1 MPTLAEVAEKAGVS
15 IATVS
20 KVLSN
25 TPYFTEETRRKVMS
39 AVEELGYLPNLAARA
54 LSSGKTHLIGVV
66 FPYVY
71 EGIFTDPLV
80 QYILEGVEAECNE
93 RGYNILLSTPRLS
106 PDGPDEN
113 YRRLLRSSYLDGIV
127 ALDNVPLSSVL
138 SSGLRRNTPAVAIGY
153 GNHPH
158 YVRSDDLQ
166 GSTALMEHVIGLG
179 HRRIGVLTVDE
190 SLHFSIQMRHV
201 GLDQVA
207 EEAGLNYAH
216 FPKYDLGDF
225 SIASGMQGAA
235 ALLEQSADLTALVCI
250 NDRMA
255 LGAIQQVQ
263 KMGLKVP
270 DDITIVGYDDI
281 LSAQLFSPAL
291 TTIDQRAPQLGHR
304 AAQMLF
310 ALLNNENPDS
320 VVIPTQLRVRE
331 SSAPPKVS
339 RQ

>member
-80 QYILEGVEAECNE
+80 QYILEGVEEECNE

-106 PDGPDEN
+106 PDGPEDN
-113 YRRLLRSSYLDGIV
+113 YRRLLQSSYLDGIV
-127 ALDNVPLSSVL
+127 ALDNVPLTSVL
-138 SSGLRRNTPAVAIGY
+138 SPTLRRNTPAVAIGY
-153 GNHPH
+153 GDHPNF
-158 YVRSDDLQ
+158 VRSDDLQ
-166 GSTALMEHVIGLG
+166 GSTSLMEYVVGLG
-179 HRRIGVLTVDE
+179 HRHIGILTVDE
-190 SLHFSIQMRHV
+190 SLHYSIQMRHQGLHQTTEAA
-201 GLDQVA
+201 GLD
-207 EEAGLNYAH
+207 YAR
-216 FPKYDLGDF
+216 FPKYDRGDF
-225 SIASGMQGAA
+225 SIASGMRGAMSV
-235 ALLEQSADLTALVCI
+235 LQQHSDLTALVCI

-263 KMGLKVP
+263 NMGLRVP
-270 DDITIVGYDDI
+270 DDISIVGYDDI
-281 LSAQLFSPAL
+281 LSAQLFSPPL
-291 TTIDQRAPQLGHR
+291 TTIDQRAPELGHR

-320 VVIPTQLRVRE
+320 VVIPTRLCVRE
-331 SSAPPKVS
+331 SSAPPKSS
-339 RQ
+339 R

>member
-1 MPTLAEVAEKAGVS
+1 MPTLAEVAQKAGVS

-54 LSSGKTHLIGVV
+54 LSSGKTHLIGVI

-93 RGYNILLSTPRLS
+93 RGYNIVLSTPRLS
-106 PDGPDEN
+106 PDGPEEN
-113 YRRLLRSSYLDGIV
+113 YRRLLQSSYLDGIV

-138 SSGLRRNTPAVAIGY
+138 SPSLRKNTPAVAIGY
-153 GNHPH
+153 GDHP
-158 YVRSDDLQ
+158 YFVRSDDLQ
-166 GSTALMEHVIGLG
+166 GSTSLMEHVVSLG
-179 HRRIGVLTVDE
+179 HRHIGILTVDE
-190 SLHFSIQMRHV
+190 SLHYSIQNRHL
-201 GLDQVA
+201 GLQTTA
-207 EEAGLNYAH
+207 ETAGLNYAQ
-216 FPKYDLGDF
+216 FPKFDRGDF

-235 ALLEQSADLTALVCI
+235 EVLNQENVTALVCI

-263 KMGLKVP
+263 KMGFRVP
-270 DDITIVGYDDI
+270 DDITVVGYDDI

-291 TTIDQRAPQLGHR
+291 TTIDQRAPELGHQ

-310 ALLNNENPDS
+310 ALLNNEIPDS
-320 VVIPTQLRVRE
+320 VVIPTRLCIRE
-331 SSAPPKVS
+331 SSAPPKSS
-339 RQ
+339 R